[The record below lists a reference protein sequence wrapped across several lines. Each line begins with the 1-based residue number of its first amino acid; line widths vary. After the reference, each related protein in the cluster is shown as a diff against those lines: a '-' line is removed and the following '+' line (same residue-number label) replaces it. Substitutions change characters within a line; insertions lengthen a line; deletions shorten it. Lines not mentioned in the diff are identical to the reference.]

1 MKTIDLRSDT
11 ITRPS
16 PAMLEAMMRADVG
29 DDVFG
34 EDPTVNLLQEK
45 VAALFGKEAGLFVP
59 SGTMGNQLAI
69 KAHTDPG
76 DEVIVEEDA
85 HIFVYETAGPSILS
99 NVQLKTLRGV
109 RGLFTPEQAASAIRP
124 PCWPSRPC

>member
-1 MKTIDLRSDT
+1 MKPIDLRSDT

-16 PAMLEAMMRADVG
+16 RPMLEAMMKAEVG

-59 SGTMGNQLAI
+59 SGTMGYQLAI

-85 HIFVYETAGPSILS
+85 RRAPM
-99 NVQLKTLRGV
+99 R
-109 RGLFTPEQAASAIRP
+109 R
-124 PCWPSRPC
+124 SRRSRHRSS